1 MAYILLKTHL
11 EILNFPVDMLNQ
23 ITEPRCGV
31 ALVTD
36 GRTDQPAPE
45 RGSPSCPP
53 PSAEDPPMER
63 EGGDSET
70 ESDAD
75 DL

>member
-1 MAYILLKTHL
+1 MFLVDFSLK
-11 EILNFPVDMLNQ
+11 LNKLA
-23 ITEPRCGV
+23 EPRCGV
-31 ALVTD
+31 ALVTEGLVD
-36 GRTDQPAPE
+36 HPAAPE

-53 PSAEDPPMER
+53 PSAEDPPVER
-63 EGGDSET
+63 GGDSET

>member
-1 MAYILLKTHL
+1 MQIENVERNELTKFSVTVSCHL
-11 EILNFPVDMLNQ
+11 I
-23 ITEPRCGV
+23 EPQCGV

-36 GRTDQPAPE
+36 EQSVVE
-45 RGSPSCPP
+45 RASPSCPP
-53 PSAEDPPMER
+53 ASVGDPPAER
-63 EGGDSET
+63 GGGDSET

>member
-1 MAYILLKTHL
+1 MK
-11 EILNFPVDMLNQ
+11 LNVLA
-23 ITEPRCGV
+23 EPRCGV
-31 ALVTD
+31 ALVTE
-36 GRTDQPAPE
+36 GPTDHPAPE

-53 PSAEDPPMER
+53 PAAEDPPVER